1 MDLAN
6 QLCLDRHLRNHTV
19 FPAVFLPALV
29 VHIYLF
35 FPSLEALLLKRL
47 SLDPAGTAWV
57 PCLAGVRD
65 ANDAIG

>member
-35 FPSLEALLLKRL
+35 FPSLETLLLKRCVFGSSRHCLGVL
-47 SLDPAGTAWV
+47 SCG
-57 PCLAGVRD
+57 GMSR
-65 ANDAIG
+65 